1 MYTAIVDSP
10 IDVASLTARVSSHA
24 NGAILLFVGTV
35 RDVNDGRGVTGMEYS
50 AYRSMAERELAEIAR
65 EAVEQFGSDDIAV
78 EHRLGTLELGEAS
91 VAIAVGHPHRGAA
104 YDASRYLIEQLKKR
118 VPIWKLEHYVDGT
131 REWVNAGNGEI
142 PDGVYPEER
151 ARRGTRDNEQAMI

>member
-10 IDVASLTARVSSHA
+10 IDVTRLMARASSHA
-24 NGAILLFVGTV
+24 NGATLLFVGTV

-65 EAVEQFGSDDIAV
+65 EAVEQFGSDCVAV
-78 EHRLGTLELGEAS
+78 EHRLGILELGEAS
-91 VAIAVGHPHRGAA
+91 VAIAVAHPHRGAA
-104 YDASRYLIEQLKKR
+104 YEASRYLIEQLKKR

-131 REWVNAGNGEI
+131 REWVNAGHGEI
-142 PDGVYPEER
+142 ARGVYPEER
-151 ARRGTRDNEQAMI
+151 QRRGARDDKGVAT